1 MVNEEEKVAKVIR
14 ITILLLITLLG
25 VSVTSEIF
33 VMVMLL
39 FYISFIKEQ

>member
-1 MVNEEEKVAKVIR
+1 MINEEEKVANVVK

-25 VSVTSEIF
+25 VSLTSETF

-39 FYISFIKEQ
+39 FYISFMKGQ

>member
-1 MVNEEEKVAKVIR
+1 MVNEEEKLGKVVK

-25 VSVTSEIF
+25 VSLTSETF

-39 FYISFIKEQ
+39 FYISFMKEQ